1 MTLLLVILTVLEI
14 FIVVA
19 VLAAHLVRLDRQL
32 KRLAFRLSHIAFGVN
47 AVEWQTGRLGPSV
60 FRLNSALRDI
70 AGALPPLVD
79 KAERLT
85 GARS

>member
-1 MTLLLVILTVLEI
+1 MTVALVIATVVEI

-19 VLAAHLVRLDRQL
+19 VLAFHLTRLDRRLKQL
-32 KRLAFRLSHIAFGVN
+32 SVRLSHIAFGVN

-60 FRLNSALRDI
+60 LRLNAALRDI

-79 KAERLT
+79 KAERAA
-85 GARS
+85 GVRS